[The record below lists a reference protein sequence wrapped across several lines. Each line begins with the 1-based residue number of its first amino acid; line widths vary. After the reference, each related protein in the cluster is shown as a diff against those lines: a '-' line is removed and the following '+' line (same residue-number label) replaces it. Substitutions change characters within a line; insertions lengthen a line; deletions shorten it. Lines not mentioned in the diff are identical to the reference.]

1 MENHDHDYLIEC
13 GEADRESAIQ
23 YCLKND
29 HVVCLMKPTMN
40 REYLSSLDDEQLQ
53 WRVRLIKGFIR
64 DFPNDYEERS

>member
-1 MENHDHDYLIEC
+1 MENHDHDYLIES
-13 GEADRESAIQ
+13 DRESAIQ
-23 YCLKND
+23 YCLRND

-53 WRVRLIKGFIR
+53 SRVRLIKGFIR